1 MRKAFTMAELLI
13 VMAVIGL
20 MASFAIPKYQSHQ
33 FHKSLNETMEQIQK
47 IIYNG
52 IIDPVTGYANGSG
65 GVCSTGHDYVGISA
79 TKVNLCSVL
88 HMKTEDIGS
97 GDPDD
102 GTKSKLMGI
111 FATHTDGKGYMMFD
125 DVPHRPNHLRVF
137 IDLSSFTG
145 SKRELAYAEDLIYS
159 TFNREFRSSD
169 PHINKNALDFA
180 TPSGGNGSDGK
191 ILIELTK

>member
-1 MRKAFTMAELLI
+1 
-13 VMAVIGL
+13 
-20 MASFAIPKYQSHQ
+20 
-33 FHKSLNETMEQIQK
+33 MEQIQK

-65 GVCSTGHDYVGISA
+65 GVCSTGHDFVGISA

-88 HMKTEDIGS
+88 HMKTEGN
-97 GDPDD
+97 PDD

-111 FATHTDGKGYMMFD
+111 FGTHTEGKGYIMFD

-137 IDLSSFTG
+137 INVSSFTG
-145 SKRELAYAEDLIYS
+145 SKRELAYVEDLIYS
-159 TFNREFRSSD
+159 TFTREFSSSD

-180 TPSGGNGSDGK
+180 TPNGGNGSDGK
-191 ILIELTK
+191 ILIELTR